1 MTYQV
6 VEIHKD
12 MLSDVIQIEV
22 DLKEVSFFSRINNK
36 NLTLVKNYR
45 IGRNG
50 IRQEVASFQILSEKD
65 DIFKVQYIAGS
76 TSFFTQK

>member
-1 MTYQV
+1 MTYQI

-12 MLSDVIQIEV
+12 MLNDVIQIEV

-45 IGRNG
+45 LGKNG

>member
-1 MTYQV
+1 MTYQI

-12 MLSDVIQIEV
+12 MLNDVIQIEV

-50 IRQEVASFQILSEKD
+50 IRQEIASFQILSEKD